1 MITGLHSRRFRGARI
16 RAEWDADKREGL
28 ARHQTIR
35 LDWLIS
41 LTTPSSDSDSRRY
54 NALKTLLKIFASAQR
69 ADPRRHLP
77 YIDMM
82 LKSPSHGLVNASD

>member
-16 RAEWDADKREGL
+16 SAEWDADKREGI
-28 ARHQTIR
+28 ARHQTTR

-41 LTTPSSDSDSRRY
+41 LTTPSSDSDSRQY

-82 LKSPSHGLVNASD
+82 LKSPSRGLVNASD